1 VQAKTVGKISSGR
14 ADGELGEMN
23 SIENKLWRD
32 VQIASDGHED
42 KKKVPH
48 IWIDVLT
55 QERSNGEGKMSDADS
70 LTERLAGVLSSC
82 IWWMNPTA
90 RPHGGR

>member
-1 VQAKTVGKISSGR
+1 VGKISSGR

-42 KKKVPH
+42 KKKRYH
-48 IWIDVLT
+48 T
-55 QERSNGEGKMSDADS
+55 YG
-70 LTERLAGVLSSC
+70 
-82 IWWMNPTA
+82 
-90 RPHGGR
+90 

>member
-1 VQAKTVGKISSGR
+1 VGKISSGR

-42 KKKVPH
+42 KKKGTTH
-48 IWIDVLT
+48 MDRCAHAGAI
-55 QERSNGEGKMSDADS
+55 ERRREN
-70 LTERLAGVLSSC
+70 ER
-82 IWWMNPTA
+82 
-90 RPHGGR
+90 R